1 MFDLNASSYI
11 FLAAFMCVTQLAF
24 AILKNTPP
32 DSTNY
37 EQDLKEG
44 IEAFYQTD
52 WPRAATIF
60 NKLQQQAPKDS
71 RAYFFQSMIPF
82 WKYYFAEN
90 SPQAATA
97 FLKQSQNA
105 ITISQNQLKENP
117 QDTTMVLMLSGL
129 YGYRS
134 LVAASEKEYRTAMQS
149 GITGF
154 KYTRQLLVLDNDDP
168 NALIGKGMFYYMIGS
183 VPSELK
189 WMTNMAG
196 LSGNIQ
202 EGFDALELAANSESY
217 VSNDAK
223 MILAY
228 LYERENNEQ
237 KALSHLKDLV
247 QKYPENI
254 IFQYNLA
261 RLHEKC
267 TQIAE
272 ARAKFEHVLS
282 MKAVG
287 LQSLKE
293 KSRERLQDL

>member
-1 MFDLNASSYI
+1 MKASTCI
-11 FLAAFMCVTQLAF
+11 FLTVLLCITQLAL
-24 AILKNTPP
+24 AIPKSIPF
-32 DSTNY
+32 DSTTY

-44 IEAFYQTD
+44 IEAFYKTD
-52 WPRAATIF
+52 WPRASTIF

-90 SPQAATA
+90 SPQAATV

-117 QDTTMVLMLSGL
+117 HDTTMVLMLSGL

-134 LVAASEKEYRTAMQS
+134 LVAASEKEYRTAIQS

-154 KYTRQLLVLDNDDP
+154 QYTRQLLSLDDDDP
-168 NALIGKGMFYYMIGS
+168 KALIGKGMFYYMIGS

-196 LSGNIQ
+196 LSGNMQ
-202 EGFDALELAANSESY
+202 EGFDALEQAANTESY

-247 QKYPENI
+247 EKYPENI

-287 LQSLKE
+287 LQTFKE